1 MKTDNDLEA
10 GLQRRIR
17 AFSSEKSPV
26 QPPTAYAP
34 TGKLKVTLKVRK
46 KPMGADE
53 VFVHTVNTLS
63 ELQAEIE
70 ARREAK
76 AAGWP
81 IVAYVQDVQ
90 KV

>member
-1 MKTDNDLEA
+1 MS
-10 GLQRRIR
+10 LQAFEQNLSKHIKSFVGGR
-17 AFSSEKSPV
+17 AEIP
-26 QPPTAYAP
+26 PPTAYAP
-34 TGKLKVTLKVRK
+34 EGKLKVTLKVRK
-46 KPMGADE
+46 KQLAPDE
-53 VFVHTVNTLS
+53 FFEHTEDTLS

-70 ARREAK
+70 AKKAAR